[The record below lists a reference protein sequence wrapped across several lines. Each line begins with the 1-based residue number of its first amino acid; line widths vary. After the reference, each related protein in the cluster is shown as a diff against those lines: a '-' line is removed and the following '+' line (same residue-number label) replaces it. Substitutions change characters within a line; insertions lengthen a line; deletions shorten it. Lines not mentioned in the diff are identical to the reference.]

1 MTELNRNPS
10 GVRRAVTAFEPVIEG
25 SILDETTNY
34 GSGVDPR
41 TITIHYNEDP
51 PGSGKSEFYK
61 RLIVGEPGRY
71 LLAVPTQR
79 LLDEHAH
86 GRDGLRQR
94 IAAAGLPPAVEVV
107 CISSRTHRR
116 SVRRALAE
124 APGLHADRGHVVV
137 ACTHAALTTTD
148 LSGFAGWTLLI
159 DEVPD
164 VVACD
169 TWKTGGALAL
179 FRDNYR
185 LVPQPGGGRWHRVSV
200 KADAPGPGMIA
211 GDDLVG
217 GLAAFHRRALSRSGV
232 YVDLADWEEMESG
245 GD

>member
-1 MTELNRNPS
+1 MFDATETN
-10 GVRRAVTAFEPVIEG
+10 
-25 SILDETTNY
+25 LDQQPTEI
-34 GSGVDPR
+34 VV
-41 TITIHYNEDP
+41 HYNEDP
-51 PGSGKSEFYK
+51 PASGKSEFYK
-61 RLIVGEPGRY
+61 RLIVKEPRRY
-71 LLAVPTQR
+71 LLAVPTQK

-86 GRDGLRQR
+86 GRDGLRAR
-94 IAAAGLPPAVEVV
+94 IAAAGLPPSVEVV
-107 CISSRTHRR
+107 CISTKTHRR

-137 ACTHAALTTTD
+137 VCTHAALMTTD
-148 LSGFAGWTLLI
+148 LSGFAGWTLLV

-179 FRDNYR
+179 FRDHYR
-185 LVPQPGGGRWHRVSV
+185 LVPRPGEGRWHRVAV

-232 YVDLADWEEMESG
+232 HVNLADWEEMESG
-245 GD
+245 GEWSW